1 MNYRIEDSVLNYNDF
16 FLNAVILNI
25 IFNVQYIR
33 QKIWNSRQNSLFIR
47 TTYCKNTFF
56 YTWKNSR
63 PEFFLHDYFVLGE
76 WKCIIFSRYFCKLF
90 RILFI
95 EYTVNTGFG
104 SAYWLF
110 GLSVASQS
118 FSFTTH
124 IPTGHTFFSRRRE
137 SAATFRCRSS
147 VRLGFVPHNMTLCHS
162 ITNITL

>member
-1 MNYRIEDSVLNYNDF
+1 MFVCFFKYNMNYRIEDWIMIF

-47 TTYCKNTFF
+47 TTYCKNTFSF
-56 YTWKNSR
+56 YTWKNSK
-63 PEFFLHDYFVLGE
+63 PEFFLHGYFVLGE
-76 WKCIIFSRYFCKLF
+76 CNIFSRYFCKSF

-95 EYTVNTGFG
+95 EYTVNTGFS

-118 FSFTTH
+118 LSH
-124 IPTGHTFFSRRRE
+124 SLHTYLQVILFFQE
-137 SAATFRCRSS
+137 EETQLPHSA
-147 VRLGFVPHNMTLCHS
+147 VGLVWD
-162 ITNITL
+162 